1 MATRPSRQT
10 VDLSGHPEL
19 VIIYLGMRANTLRG
33 VATLM
38 QTGPQIRTA
47 VMRQPAGLLRHE
59 NIAYGLFPPH
69 LGMRQYWRDFESM
82 ELWARTGTHARWWR
96 DLLADPRGVSFWH
109 ETHFTDGGT
118 EALYIN
124 MAKPIGLM
132 SFAPVSEARKL
143 MYSSRRR
150 LRLPDEAKAGSPV
163 REEDFYR
170 D

>member
-1 MATRPSRQT
+1 
-10 VDLSGHPEL
+10 

-38 QTGPQIRTA
+38 QTGPQIRAA
-47 VMRQPAGLLRHE
+47 VLQQPEGLLRHE
-59 NIAYGLFPPH
+59 NITYGLFPPH

-82 ELWARTGTHARWWR
+82 ERWARTGTHAQWWR
-96 DLLADPRGVSFWH
+96 DLLADPRGVGFWH

-118 EALYIN
+118 EAVYVN

-150 LRLPDEAKAGSPV
+150 LRLPDEAKVDPPV